1 VERTFLLLANT
12 QAEPLPA
19 AFQDDDVRYPVALA
33 RHFIDEFTRPGDRVF
48 DPFAGFG
55 TTLLAAEAAG
65 RIPLG
70 LEYDPARVA
79 YVRERLADPAAII
92 HGDARRLASY
102 GLPPIDLCMTSPP
115 YMTRDDP
122 EDPLT
127 AYTTAGAGYDAYL
140 AGLRDIFAQAGAV
153 LRPGARAVIE
163 VANLKRDGRVTTLA
177 WDLARVV
184 ADALVFEGEVV
195 VGWDHYG
202 YGYDHSYCLV
212 FRRPA

>member
-1 VERTFLLLANT
+1 VARTFLLPANT
-12 QAEPLPA
+12 QAEALPA
-19 AFQDDDVRYPVALA
+19 AFQDDDVRYPAALA
-33 RHFIDEFTRPGDRVF
+33 RHFIDQFTRPG
-48 DPFAGFG
+48 
-55 TTLLAAEAAG
+55 
-65 RIPLG
+65 
-70 LEYDPARVA
+70 DPARVA
-79 YVRERLADPAAII
+79 YVRERLADPAAIM

-102 GLPPIDLCMTSPP
+102 NLPPIDFCMTSPP
-115 YMTRDDP
+115 YMNRGDR
-122 EDPLT
+122 EDPLR
-127 AYTTAGAGYDAYL
+127 AYTAAGAGYDAYL
-140 AGLRDIFAQAGAV
+140 AGLRDIFAQAGAL

-184 ADALVFEGEVV
+184 ADVLVFEGEVV

>member
-1 VERTFLLLANT
+1 MMTSAIPPRWRAISSTSSRV
-12 QAEPLPA
+12 PA
-19 AFQDDDVRYPVALA
+19 TASSIPSRGSAP
-33 RHFIDEFTRPGDRVF
+33 
-48 DPFAGFG
+48 
-55 TTLLAAEAAG
+55 TLLAAEAAG
-65 RIPLG
+65 RLPLG

-79 YVRERLADPAAII
+79 YVRERLADPAAIM
-92 HGDARRLASY
+92 HGDALRLASY
-102 GLPPIDLCMTSPP
+102 NLPLIDFCMTSPP
-115 YMTRDDP
+115 YMNRGDR
-122 EDPLT
+122 EDPLR
-127 AYTTAGAGYDAYL
+127 AYTAAGAGYDAYL
-140 AGLRDIFAQAGAV
+140 AGLRDIFAQAGAL

-184 ADALVFEGEVV
+184 ADVLVFEGEVV